1 MKRTIVCILTL
12 LCLAL
17 GAAFGQSSI
26 DQLNAEIKRA
36 EREIA
41 KNEKL
46 LKEVT
51 KSKKTNQTEIKLLQ
65 AKINNRTKV
74 VSSLNKQI
82 DLISSDISKK
92 RERHCRHECTHRH
105 HARGVC

>member
-51 KSKKTNQTEIKLLQ
+51 KSKKTNQTGHKGYRQLQ
-65 AKINNRTKV
+65 IRNLFDQSKIRRV
-74 VSSLNKQI
+74 QFL
-82 DLISSDISKK
+82 
-92 RERHCRHECTHRH
+92 R
-105 HARGVC
+105 